1 MVATLNYPDFYHT
14 NEPTTASL
22 HPIQQITS
30 GNSHAVL
37 HNIITT
43 TSATLSPDSQG
54 TVQLRK
60 PSKHKRP
67 KPAPKEDPFLIDQQ
81 ALLRFKSDLESE
93 LKEYLKQALK
103 KMMLYKKELKQ
114 DLQRDKEEMFKE
126 LLVLKGNE
134 GTIVEQVNESLKEQ
148 QLWIMQELQ
157 SIKEEQ

>member
-1 MVATLNYPDFYHT
+1 M
-14 NEPTTASL
+14 
-22 HPIQQITS
+22 
-30 GNSHAVL
+30 
-37 HNIITT
+37 
-43 TSATLSPDSQG
+43 
-54 TVQLRK
+54 
-60 PSKHKRP
+60 
-67 KPAPKEDPFLIDQQ
+67 
-81 ALLRFKSDLESE
+81 
-93 LKEYLKQALK
+93 KEYLKQALK